1 MNMIRNLDDIKYKKL
16 SLKSE
21 ISLKE
26 NTIKSLFSEVKNNI
40 ESFDFKNDIVKNIV
54 NNPAIL
60 INTARITYNL
70 IKKWKARK
78 QLKNKE

>member
-16 SLKSE
+16 RLRSE
-21 ISLKE
+21 ILLKE
-26 NTIKSLFSEVKNNI
+26 NTIKSLFSELKNNI
-40 ESFDFKNDIVKNIV
+40 ESFDFKNDIVRNIV

-60 INTARITYNL
+60 INTARITYDL
-70 IKKWKARK
+70 IIKWKAKK

>member
-1 MNMIRNLDDIKYKKL
+1 MIKNLNDIKYKKL

-26 NTIKSLFSEVKNNI
+26 NTIKSLLSEVKNNI
-40 ESFDFKNDIVKNIV
+40 ESFDFKNDVVKNII

-60 INTARITYNL
+60 INTARITYDL
-70 IKKWKARK
+70 IKRCKARK